1 MKLFMHSLNTWFLSI
16 FLLATSL
23 FVINL
28 FWVSPDDFFYIGL
41 SEYLLL
47 LFFGCLLA
55 LPSFL
60 ISWGLLSF
68 VINSYHTPADKF
80 FLWYVT
86 VLASVVVNALFA
98 MGFMQADVVFPE
110 GLLYFWPAYLASI
123 IIVSL
128 RYKQFFNLI
137 HKTQDNGNF

>member
-1 MKLFMHSLNTWFLSI
+1 MRFFLHTLNTWFLSLFI
-16 FLLATSL
+16 LATSL
-23 FVINL
+23 FGIDFLWGN
-28 FWVSPDDFFYIGL
+28 PECFFYIGL
-41 SEYLLL
+41 SEYFML
-47 LFFGCLLA
+47 LFFGCLIA
-55 LPSFL
+55 LPSFF

-98 MGFMQADVVFPE
+98 MGFMQADFAFPE

-128 RYKQFFNLI
+128 RHKQFFNLI
-137 HKTQDNGNF
+137 RKTQDNGNI